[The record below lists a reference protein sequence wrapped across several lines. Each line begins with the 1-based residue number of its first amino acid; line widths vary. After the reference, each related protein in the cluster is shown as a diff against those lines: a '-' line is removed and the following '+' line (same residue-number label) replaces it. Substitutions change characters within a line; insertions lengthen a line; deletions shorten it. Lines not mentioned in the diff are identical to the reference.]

1 MNNQLKP
8 SAFVGYTNFDLTIN
22 LENNENIND
31 RITVDKI
38 FRNLGGM
45 AANTACFSSYLGN
58 NSFIFSYH
66 NNISLH
72 FSYFVHP
79 N

>member
-22 LENNENIND
+22 LDNNENIND
-31 RITVDKI
+31 RITVDNI

-45 AANTACFSSYLGN
+45 AANTACFSSFLGN
-58 NSFIFSYH
+58 NSKGYINDKNFVCFH
-66 NNISLH
+66 GNGSLL
-72 FSYFVHP
+72 
-79 N
+79 